1 MVELDQ
7 FKYTLST
14 YEQPLAELRESLQLD
29 GKKERIAEL
38 ERYMEAPDFWLD
50 PEKSQKIT
58 KELKNLQDTVKSYQN
73 LETMKEEIEILLDMG
88 YE

>member
-14 YEQPLAELRESLQLD
+14 YEEPLKELRDSLQLTA
-29 GKKERIAEL
+29 KKERIAEL

-50 PEKSQKIT
+50 PDKSQKISR
-58 KELKNLQDTVKSYQN
+58 ELKNLQDTVKSYQE
-73 LETMKEEIEILLDMG
+73 LETMKE
-88 YE
+88 